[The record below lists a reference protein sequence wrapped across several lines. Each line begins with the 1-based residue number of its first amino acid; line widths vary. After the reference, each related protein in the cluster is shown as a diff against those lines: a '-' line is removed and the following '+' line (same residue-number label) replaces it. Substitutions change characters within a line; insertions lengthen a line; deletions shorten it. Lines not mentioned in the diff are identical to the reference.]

1 MPATHH
7 TSPPTTTTPET
18 PRTRKADAGPRTPEK
33 PSAAPGGGSPAA
45 ADAAAATTAP
55 GTGTSAPATSDPGT
69 SDPGTSAPRAAAP
82 KPKAKT
88 KTGGSVPKAGRAAP
102 KKSRAAVPATRTADT
117 PAASAVTAATA
128 VGRIPVLDVRPV
140 VQHGRRPAKAVV
152 DEEFEVSATVFRE
165 GHDAVAANVVLRDPD
180 GHPGPWAP
188 MRELAP
194 GTDRWGATVSA
205 GKEGRW
211 TYTVEAWGDP
221 IATWRHHAGIKIPA
235 GMDTELVLEEGALLY
250 ERAVAALPKGQR
262 SKRLRDTVLG
272 AVDALRDTGR
282 PVASRLAAALTP
294 EVDEV
299 LARHPLRDLVTSSEP
314 LPLLVER
321 ERALY
326 GAWYEF
332 FPRSESGQLD
342 PPAHGTFRTAAERL
356 PAIAEMGFDVVYL
369 PPIHPIGTTY
379 RKGPDN
385 TLSATPEDVG
395 VPWAIGSPEGGH
407 DAIHP
412 DLGTLDDFDAFV
424 RRAASLKLEIAL
436 DFALQCSPDHP
447 WVEKHPEWFHHR
459 PDGTI
464 AYAEN
469 PPKKYQD
476 IYPIAFD
483 KDMPGLV
490 RETVRVLRFWMDHG
504 VRIFR
509 VDNPHTKPV
518 VFWEQVIA
526 EINGTDPDV
535 IFLAEA
541 FTRPAMMHTLGAV
554 GFQQS
559 YTYFTWRNT
568 KQELTEYLTELSG
581 EAAACMRPN
590 FFVNTPDILHEFL
603 QQGGRPAFELRA
615 VLAATLSPT
624 WGIYSGF
631 ELCENVPLR
640 EGSEEYL
647 HSEKYQLRPR
657 DWESAECDG
666 RSIAP
671 LVSALNAVR
680 RRSPALR
687 QLRDLHFHH
696 ADQEAVIAYSKS
708 VTDARG
714 SNTVVVVVNLDPHHT
729 QEATVSLDMPQLGL
743 DWHESVPVR
752 DELTGETYTWGRTN
766 YVRLEP
772 GHRPAHILTVLRP
785 SSPQIGGSPTT

>member
-18 PRTRKADAGPRTPEK
+18 PRTRKAEAGPRTPEK
-33 PSAAPGGGSPAA
+33 PSAAPGGGTPAA
-45 ADAAAATTAP
+45 TGAATTTP
-55 GTGTSAPATSDPGT
+55 GTGTSVPATSDLGTSVPATSDLGTSVPATSDPGT
-69 SDPGTSAPRAAAP
+69 SDPGTSAPRTAAP
-82 KPKAKT
+82 KPKAGGSIP
-88 KTGGSVPKAGRAAP
+88 KTGRSAP
-102 KKSRAAVPATRTADT
+102 KKGRSAVPATRTADD
-117 PAASAVTAATA
+117 PAAPAVTAATA

-152 DEEFEVSATVFRE
+152 DEKFEVSATVFRE

-180 GHPGPWAP
+180 GRPGPWAP

-194 GTDRWGATVSA
+194 GTDRWGAAVSA

-221 IATWRHHAGIKIPA
+221 VTTWRHHAGIKIPA

-250 ERAVAALPKGQR
+250 ERAVAAMPKGPK

-272 AVDALRDTGR
+272 AVGALRDTGR

-342 PPAHGTFRTAAERL
+342 PPVHGTFRTAAERL

-369 PPIHPIGTTY
+369 PPVHPIGTTY

-412 DLGTLDDFDAFV
+412 DLGTLEDFDAFV

-464 AYAEN
+464 A
-469 PPKKYQD
+469 
-476 IYPIAFD
+476 
-483 KDMPGLV
+483 
-490 RETVRVLRFWMDHG
+490 
-504 VRIFR
+504 
-509 VDNPHTKPV
+509 
-518 VFWEQVIA
+518 
-526 EINGTDPDV
+526 
-535 IFLAEA
+535 
-541 FTRPAMMHTLGAV
+541 
-554 GFQQS
+554 
-559 YTYFTWRNT
+559 
-568 KQELTEYLTELSG
+568 
-581 EAAACMRPN
+581 
-590 FFVNTPDILHEFL
+590 
-603 QQGGRPAFELRA
+603 
-615 VLAATLSPT
+615 
-624 WGIYSGF
+624 
-631 ELCENVPLR
+631 
-640 EGSEEYL
+640 
-647 HSEKYQLRPR
+647 
-657 DWESAECDG
+657 
-666 RSIAP
+666 
-671 LVSALNAVR
+671 
-680 RRSPALR
+680 
-687 QLRDLHFHH
+687 H
-696 ADQEAVIAYSKS
+696 A
-708 VTDARG
+708 
-714 SNTVVVVVNLDPHHT
+714 
-729 QEATVSLDMPQLGL
+729 
-743 DWHESVPVR
+743 
-752 DELTGETYTWGRTN
+752 
-766 YVRLEP
+766 
-772 GHRPAHILTVLRP
+772 
-785 SSPQIGGSPTT
+785 